1 MWDLGFSLFVSV
13 KAFLPSLRVLK
24 VSQNREEEIR
34 MESVI
39 KEIRVVSILLFNL
52 LTIFQSLWFKNQY
65 NFKL

>member
-39 KEIRVVSILLFNL
+39 KEIRVVSILLVNL
-52 LTIFQSLWFKNQY
+52 LTIFQSLWIKSQY
-65 NFKL
+65 NFIL

>member
-39 KEIRVVSILLFNL
+39 REIRVVSILLVNL

-65 NFKL
+65 NFIL

>member
-24 VSQNREEEIR
+24 VSQDREEIIR

-39 KEIRVVSILLFNL
+39 KEIRLVSILLVNL

>member
-34 MESVI
+34 KESVI
-39 KEIRVVSILLFNL
+39 REIKVVSILLVNL

-65 NFKL
+65 NFIL

>member
-39 KEIRVVSILLFNL
+39 KEIRVVSILLVNL

-65 NFKL
+65 NFIL